1 MSGWVDGWVG
11 GEEKNEINAV
21 LISGEVEVE
30 VLVELSN
37 QGCKKMGTAVPVV
50 LRKV

>member
-1 MSGWVDGWVG
+1 MG

-37 QGCKKMGTAVPVV
+37 NHSKN
-50 LRKV
+50 